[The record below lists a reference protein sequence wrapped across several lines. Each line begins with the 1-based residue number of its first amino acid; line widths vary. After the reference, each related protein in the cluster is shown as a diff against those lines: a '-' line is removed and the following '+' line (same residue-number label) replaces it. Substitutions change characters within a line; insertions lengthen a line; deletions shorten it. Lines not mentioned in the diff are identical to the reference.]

1 MKKIA
6 VIISNRQAEAL
17 RVAAGLTLLDD
28 AVDIFLLDN
37 KLNTAAE
44 PLVYKNIQMLNMIES
59 VGYFCNFKDDSAFY
73 NKFIFLNNS
82 VIAKK
87 LLGYDY
93 IIRY

>member
-37 KLNTAAE
+37 RLNTVAE
-44 PLVYKNIQMLNMIES
+44 PLIFKNIQMLNMIES
-59 VGYFCNFKDDSAFY
+59 VGYFYNFKDDSSFY
-73 NKFIFLNNS
+73 NKFIFLSNTM
-82 VIAKK
+82 IAKK
-87 LLGYDY
+87 LLDYDY
-93 IIRY
+93 IIKY

>member
-37 KLNTAAE
+37 KLNTLTE
-44 PLVYKNIQMLNMIES
+44 PSILKNIQMLNMIES
-59 VGYFCNFKDDSAFY
+59 VGYFYNFKDESSFY
-73 NKFIFLNNS
+73 NKFIFLNNTLL
-82 VIAKK
+82 AKK
-87 LLGYDY
+87 LLDYDY
-93 IIRY
+93 IIKY